1 MKLPHRRQLLHLT
14 AGAAALPF
22 VSRVAMAQSTYPT
35 RPITMIVPYT
45 AGANHD
51 TVARVLA
58 ERMRTSMG
66 QPIIIENVSGADGSI
81 GIGRV
86 ARARPDG
93 HTIALGD
100 MATQVLNGA
109 LYSLQYDPLKDFTP
123 ISPLTEAPFL
133 LVARKSLAAKDPYE
147 LIAWL
152 KGNPNTASAGITSSA
167 GRILSALFQKET
179 ATHFALVPYRG
190 GAPAVQDLVA
200 GQIDLSFF
208 LPFQL
213 LAQAGNIKAY
223 AVTSDTRLT
232 VAPDIPTFRE
242 IGLPSL
248 SMSYWLGLFVPRNTP
263 KQIVSKLRDAVVEA
277 LADPIVRSRL
287 TDLGQDIF
295 PRERQTPETLAALV
309 KADAEKWWPRIK
321 EFAIK
326 VE

>member
-1 MKLPHRRQLLHLT
+1 MDFACRKNLKFI
-14 AGAAALPF
+14 GAAAVVLTL
-22 VSRVAMAQSTYPT
+22 SQLAIAQTYPT
-35 RPITMIVPYT
+35 RPITVIVPYS

-93 HTIALGD
+93 YTIALGD
-100 MATQVLNGA
+100 TATQVLNGA
-109 LYSLQYDPLKDFTP
+109 LYSLQYDPLNDFAP

-133 LVARKSLAAKDPYE
+133 LVARKRLAAKDPYE

-152 KGNPNTASAGITSSA
+152 KGNPNTASAGITGSA

-179 ATHFALVPYRG
+179 GTHFAFVPYRG

-223 AVTSDTRLT
+223 AVTSDTRLA

-242 IGLPSL
+242 LGLPSL

-263 KQIVSKLRDAVVEA
+263 KDIVSKLRAAAVEA

-295 PRERQTPETLAALV
+295 PRERQTPEALSALA
-309 KADAEKWWPRIK
+309 KADAEKWWPLIK
-321 EFAIK
+321 EFGIK
-326 VE
+326 AE